1 MPSFKDI
8 FKIIF
13 ISVLFKKKERLIEEN
28 NIVCVHKIFR
38 VKTLDSKTKTTKLS
52 LSSFLPYS
60 YYSHVVLFQGCVLK
74 NSRNSRVIQFHC
86 NHSNQ

>member
-13 ISVLFKKKERLIEEN
+13 ISVLFKKERLIKEN

-38 VKTLDSKTKTTKLS
+38 VKTRDFQNKNYKINS
-52 LSSFLPYS
+52 LQ
-60 YYSHVVLFQGCVLK
+60 LFALLILLACSVI
-74 NSRNSRVIQFHC
+74 SRLC
-86 NHSNQ
+86 A